1 MGGMVGRDARLG
13 AAPRPLNSGLRDPLS
28 IYTRHSDGN
37 QQNPRSAAK
46 LQPQEVLV
54 QAAACVLARVGGDKR
69 ATDRGESQCQGD
81 HHFFMSEV
89 PRLLAWDLGA
99 SLSFRQKE
107 AAAGVLQQVPAMYM
121 SRTHL
126 PGERR

>member
-37 QQNPRSAAK
+37 KRNPRSAAK

-54 QAAACVLARVGGDKR
+54 QAATCLLVRVGATIAPPTTAKASAR
-69 ATDRGESQCQGD
+69 AIIS
-81 HHFFMSEV
+81 FFMCEL
-89 PRLLAWDLGA
+89 PRLLRGI
-99 SLSFRQKE
+99 SVHPYLSPE
-107 AAAGVLQQVPAMYM
+107 T
-121 SRTHL
+121 SRR
-126 PGERR
+126 GG